1 MSIGSGL
8 FVFNWKKY
16 RFGGIRTKMMELK
29 ADRKRLAALTAVA
42 ILAAFLRFFRL
53 GHQSLWLD
61 EILTIGSYTSPPG
74 GISYGVKV
82 MWDVHGPLYSLVM
95 HFWSAVSSSEAWLR
109 TPGAAAGV
117 ITVLLMYFWLRRES
131 NEGTAL
137 TGALLMALNPFNIYY
152 SQELRF
158 YSFLTMFVVLSL
170 LAFSRF
176 DEKPD
181 FRNGLL
187 LGLALGLACLSHFM
201 AVFLCAGLALYMI
214 VTGRLRGDHLRYFA
228 LATVVALVIVSP
240 WIYRE
245 LFFLKRIRA
254 VEAARRPVVYRMEGA
269 GPSALMAY
277 PYGLFAFAMGFSY
290 GPDLRELHEAGSI
303 GAMFSRYG
311 TQIAAAAFLF
321 GAAFFA
327 GLARLFRERR
337 AALYL
342 CVLAATV
349 GLVTVAAILKI
360 KVLNV
365 RYLMCAFPVFIA
377 VIAHGIPRARA
388 AAAVSVAALCALML
402 ISVWNYHFTPR
413 YFRDDIR
420 DAVRIISENSEPGD
434 LILAPGMEPVVRHYY
449 EGARPV
455 ASIYAAHL
463 DRDGI
468 EGKLDSMT
476 EGRRRVWLL
485 RCRTWDTDAEGHITG
500 HIEAEMRLS
509 EGFELPGVSL
519 ILYEAVPGPV
529 DIP

>member
-1 MSIGSGL
+1 MC
-8 FVFNWKKY
+8 
-16 RFGGIRTKMMELK
+16 IR
-29 ADRKRLAALTAVA
+29 D
-42 ILAAFLRFFRL
+42 
-53 GHQSLWLD
+53 S
-61 EILTIGSYTSPPG
+61 LTIGSYTSPEG
-74 GISYGVKV
+74 GIPYGVKL

-95 HFWSAVSSSEAWLR
+95 HFWSAASSSEAWLR

-117 ITVLLMYFWLRRES
+117 VTVLLMYFWLRRES

-137 TGALLMALNPFNIYY
+137 TGALLMAVNPFNIYY

-201 AVFLCAGLALYMI
+201 AIFLCAGLALYMAI
-214 VTGRLRGDHLRYFA
+214 TGRLRGDHLRYGA
-228 LATVVALVIVSP
+228 MATAVVLVIVSP

-254 VEAARRPVVYRMEGA
+254 VEASSRPVVYRMEGA

-290 GPDLRELHEAGSI
+290 GPDLRELHEASSLSSLLG
-303 GAMFSRYG
+303 RYG

-321 GAAFFA
+321 GAASFA
-327 GLARLFRERR
+327 GLIRLFRERR
-337 AALYL
+337 AALYI
-342 CVLAATV
+342 CVLAATI
-349 GLVTVAAILKI
+349 GFVTAAAILKI

-377 VIAHGIPRARA
+377 IVAHGIPRARA
-388 AAAVSVAALCALML
+388 AAALSLSALCLLMLVSV
-402 ISVWNYHFTPR
+402 WHYHFTPR
-413 YFRDDIR
+413 YSRDDIR
-420 DAVRIISENSEPGD
+420 GAVELVSRDSIPGD
-434 LILAPGMEPVVRHYY
+434 LILAPGIKPVVDHYY
-449 EGARPV
+449 RGFRPV
-455 ASIYAAHL
+455 ESIYAAHL
-463 DRDGI
+463 DRDGVS
-468 EGKLDSMT
+468 EKLDRLK

-485 RCRTWDTDAEGHITG
+485 RCRPWDTDAEGYISALLEDG
-500 HIEAEMRLS
+500 MARSDEY
-509 EGFELPGVSL
+509 ELPGVSV
-519 ILYEAVPGPV
+519 ILYNNASGPV
-529 DIP
+529 DTP